1 MDLGGSM
8 NTKVA
13 TVILPSSAY
22 FLQKCEFCNRL
33 TEVWGK
39 PWHCQQLSQIN
50 NAIDTLCWSI
60 LLDRGLLSPKG
71 SIINLCPPISIN
83 HTLLSCFDVLKG
95 RRFVWQQSYTPSL
108 APSVQGKIRKGEAD
122 CHRPL
127 WTMSQTTRVFYVLSG
142 RDVGWR
148 KAVWLRPI
156 SQYGDNLMTLWIT
169 SFSKLLVQYSVCASS
184 LSSPGHQHTQRT
196 GKDTPS

>member
-60 LLDRGLLSPKG
+60 LLVMPSLPSPKG

-108 APSVQGKIRKGEAD
+108 APSVQGKIRKGGGRLPSSIVDDESGYQSVLCFVRERCWVKKGRLAEA
-122 CHRPL
+122 HL
-127 WTMSQTTRVFYVLSG
+127 TV
-142 RDVGWR
+142 WR
-148 KAVWLRPI
+148 
-156 SQYGDNLMTLWIT
+156 
-169 SFSKLLVQYSVCASS
+169 
-184 LSSPGHQHTQRT
+184 
-196 GKDTPS
+196 